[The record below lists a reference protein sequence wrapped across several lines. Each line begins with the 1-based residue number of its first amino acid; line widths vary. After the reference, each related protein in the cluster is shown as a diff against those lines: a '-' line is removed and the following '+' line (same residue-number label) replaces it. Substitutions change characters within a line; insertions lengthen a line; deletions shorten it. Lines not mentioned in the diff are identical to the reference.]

1 MRARTAVQR
10 GGHFNLFMQHDPEV
24 PIWLGRVDHRI
35 GRGRAFGVLPEDL
48 YRHIHTIGKTG
59 TGKSTLLESIAV
71 QLMERGFGMCVVD
84 PHGDL
89 VERLQARV
97 PRYRKNDLVLFDATD
112 PNTTARLNPL
122 DHRNEADRALLVS
135 GVLATFRKVFDSW
148 GPRLEHV
155 FRNALFLAL
164 HARAPTLMDILR
176 VLNDDRYR
184 DKLLLKLTDPVVRSF
199 WFDEFLRYP
208 PAFRAEV
215 VAPVQNKLA
224 AALTNPVLRRI
235 VDAPRSTIR
244 IGEIMA
250 RGRVLLVN
258 IGKGALGEDASALLG
273 AFVVSKIQLETYART
288 RVPMEE
294 RTPFILIVDEVGSV
308 ATESFGE
315 LLAEARKYRVGA
327 VLAHQYLGQ
336 LSRTLRDALLG
347 NVGTSI
353 VFRVGAEDAVVL
365 AGEFAPEFSAH
376 DLARLDVHQMAIR
389 LAVRGTTSEGFSA
402 CAKYSL
408 LP

>member
-1 MRARTAVQR
+1 
-10 GGHFNLFMQHDPEV
+10 MQPDHER
-24 PIWLGRVDHRI
+24 PILLGRVDHRI
-35 GRGRAFGVLPEDL
+35 GRGRAFGILPDDL
-48 YRHIHTIGKTG
+48 FRHVHVVGKTG

-71 QLMERGFGMCVVD
+71 QLMERGFGLCVVD

-89 VERLQARV
+89 VERLQARL
-97 PRYRKNDLVLFDATD
+97 PRHRKNDLVMFDATD
-112 PNTTARLNPL
+112 PETPARLNPL
-122 DHRNEADRALLVS
+122 DHHDPAHRPLLVS
-135 GVLATFRKVFDSW
+135 GVLATFRKVFGESW

-164 HARAPTLMDILR
+164 HARAPTLMDVLH

-184 DKLLLKLTDPVVRSF
+184 EKLLLKLTDPVVRMF
-199 WFDEFLRYP
+199 WTEEFLRYP

-224 AALTNPVLRRI
+224 AVLTNPVLRRI
-235 VDAPRSTIR
+235 VDVHRSTIR
-244 IGEIMA
+244 LDEIMA

-258 IGKGALGEDASALLG
+258 IGKGALGENASALLG
-273 AFVVSKIQLETYART
+273 AFVVSAIQLHTYART
-288 RVPMEE
+288 RLRMEE
-294 RTPFILIVDEVGSV
+294 RTPFVLMVDEVGSV
-308 ATESFGE
+308 ATDSFGE

-327 VLAHQYLGQ
+327 ILAHQYLGQ

-365 AGEFAPEFSAH
+365 AGEFGPEFSAH

-389 LAVRGTTSEGFSA
+389 LAVRGKTSEGFSA
-402 CAKYSL
+402 ARTH
-408 LP
+408 PP